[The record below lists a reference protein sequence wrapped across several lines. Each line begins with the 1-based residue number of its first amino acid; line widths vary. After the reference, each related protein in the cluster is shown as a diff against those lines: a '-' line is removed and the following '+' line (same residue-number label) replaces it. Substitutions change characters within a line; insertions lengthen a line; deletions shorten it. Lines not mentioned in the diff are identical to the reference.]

1 MKSTHQPER
10 DYTRDIARETRDFVN
25 TLRVS
30 CVAAQDE
37 IARSRWLVE
46 ESRELIEAAS
56 AVARAEWP
64 PHLRHR

>member
-37 IARSRWLVE
+37 IERSRCLVE
-46 ESRELIEAAS
+46 KSRELIEAAS
-56 AVARAEWP
+56 AVARAGWP